1 MAIVLSSK
9 IVVVDV
15 TVVWNAT
22 LCSLAHR
29 NLFCSED
36 VGRRSPE
43 TLPVHYPALRHIWS
57 GGQVRTTHHVAE
69 TCVGRL
75 SCFLTCASSGGDMA
89 DVSDGYAA
97 SIVRV
102 EVRRMMKTVLPAL
115 SNI

>member
-15 TVVWNAT
+15 TVVWNVT
-22 LCSLAHR
+22 LCSLVHR

-36 VGRRSPE
+36 GGRSSPE
-43 TLPVHYPALRHIWS
+43 TLSVHHTALRHVSS
-57 GGQVRTTHHVAE
+57 GGVRTTLRVAE

-75 SCFLTCASSGGDMA
+75 SCFVTCASSGGDVA
-89 DVSDGYAA
+89 DVSDGYTA

-102 EVRRMMKTVLPAL
+102 
-115 SNI
+115 